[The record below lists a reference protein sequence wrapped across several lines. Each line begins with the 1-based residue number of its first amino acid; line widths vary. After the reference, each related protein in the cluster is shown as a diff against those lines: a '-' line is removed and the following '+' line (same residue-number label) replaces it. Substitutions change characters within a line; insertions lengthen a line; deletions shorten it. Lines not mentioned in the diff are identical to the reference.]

1 MYQFD
6 ISREC
11 LAKEAGISTAYLN
24 MIFADTRDPADAEAN
39 LTAALDRL
47 VASKTENSVAR

>member
-6 ISREC
+6 ISRES
-11 LAKEAGISTAYLN
+11 LAKEAGITTAYLN
-24 MIFADTRDPADAEAN
+24 MILADTRNPADAEVN

-47 VASKTENSVAR
+47 VASKIENSVAR